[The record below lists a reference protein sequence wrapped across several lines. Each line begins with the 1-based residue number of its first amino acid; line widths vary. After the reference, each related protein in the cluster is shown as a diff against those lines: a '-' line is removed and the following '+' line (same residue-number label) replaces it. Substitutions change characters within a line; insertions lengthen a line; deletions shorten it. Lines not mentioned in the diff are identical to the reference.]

1 MMMPRRVAT
10 VFGGAG
16 FIGRRI
22 VRRLANRGYTVRV
35 ALRYPH
41 QALSL
46 KPMGN
51 VGQII
56 PVPVDFTNQDAV
68 TAVMDGVDA
77 VINTVGTLYE
87 YGQNRTFQ
95 AAHVEGPARVA
106 MAARDLGLPCFI
118 HISALGASDRSASAY
133 MRSKAQGEE
142 LVMRAFPQATILRPS
157 VVFGPDDRFFNRF
170 ASIGRFTGFLPV
182 IDKEALSL
190 TLKNGI
196 PTFICMGKGGPM
208 FQPIYVEDIANVV
221 TKALDD
227 GKYAGQIFELGGPSR
242 YSMKEIMELIMLY
255 SHRKYR
261 LMPIPTFWAKV
272 HARYLQ
278 WFPNPIL
285 TLDQVK
291 MLQSDNVV
299 TGSKPDITAFGVP
312 PTPAEVVLPTYLA
325 RFRDAEE
332 RQIAQAFR

>member
-1 MMMPRRVAT
+1 MMPRRVVT

-22 VRRLANRGYTVRV
+22 VRRLAYRGYEVRV

-51 VGQII
+51 VGQIVNI
-56 PVPVDFTNQDAV
+56 PVDFTDQDAV
-68 TAVMDGVDA
+68 SAIMDGSDA
-77 VINTVGTLYE
+77 AINAVGTLYE
-87 YGQNRTFQ
+87 YGRNRTFQ
-95 AAHVEGPARVA
+95 AAHVEGPARIA

-118 HISALGASDRSASAY
+118 HISALGASERSASAY

-157 VVFGPDDRFFNRF
+157 VVFGPDDKFFNRF
-170 ASIGRFTGFLPV
+170 ASMGRFTGFLPV

-190 TLKNGI
+190 TLENGM
-196 PTFICMGKGGPM
+196 PKFICMGKGGPS
-208 FQPIYVEDIANVV
+208 FQPIYVEDVADVV
-221 TKALDD
+221 MKAFDD
-227 GKYAGQIFELGGPSR
+227 PKYGGQIYELGGPSR
-242 YSMKEIMELIMLY
+242 YSMKELMELIMTCAY
-255 SHRKYR
+255 RKYR

-272 HARYLQ
+272 HASWLQ

-285 TLDQVK
+285 TPDQVK
-291 MLQSDNVV
+291 MLQVDNVV
-299 TGSKPDITAFGVP
+299 TGAKPDITAFGVP
-312 PTPAEVVLPTYLA
+312 PTPAEAVLPTYLA

-332 RQIAQAFR
+332 RQIARAFR